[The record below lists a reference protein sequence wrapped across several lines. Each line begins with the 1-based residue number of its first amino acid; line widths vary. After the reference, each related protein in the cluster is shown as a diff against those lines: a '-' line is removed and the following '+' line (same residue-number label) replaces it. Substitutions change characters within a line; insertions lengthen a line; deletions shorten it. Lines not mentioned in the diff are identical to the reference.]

1 MFQTGL
7 GTKSLG
13 KDAYDAPI
21 LIKRLFLEQALQHWR
36 RYAAAVVLMGIA
48 AGCTAIAAYL
58 FGDVINQAYTNR
70 NMTAI
75 VALAG
80 ATVVLFAVKGLAT
93 YGHQVILT
101 RIGVRIVTS
110 NQRRMYE
117 KLLNE
122 GLGFFGAH
130 HSSEFIARMTTGA
143 TSSAQV
149 INILV
154 SAVGRDLLSLIGLA
168 AVMVIQDPLL
178 SLVSIVV
185 VPPALIVMRK
195 LIRRMRNVATVQFK
209 YYTQII
215 ETMQETVQGIAT
227 VKAFTLEPHMRNR
240 LEQTVAAAQHE
251 AFKQARVANRASPL
265 MESLGGIAIALAIIY
280 CGYRVVVGGAQ
291 PGEFF
296 SFMAAFL
303 LAYEPAKRLTRLN
316 LDIVANLV
324 GVRVLFEI
332 IDSPATEPLDDGK
345 SDLRLSQARIE
356 FSDVYFG
363 YRPDEPVLR
372 GVSFVA
378 ASSKLTALVGQSGGG
393 KSTVFNLLLRF
404 YELGRGTITIDGQN
418 IADVSRRSLRSQIAY
433 VGQNVQ
439 LFRGSV
445 RDNIAIG
452 RLGATEEEIVAA
464 AKAAHAHDFIM
475 AFPSGYDTPVGEHG
489 LQLSGG
495 QRQRI
500 AIARALIKNAPII
513 LLDEA
518 TAALDSESERHVQD
532 AVAELCRGRTTLV
545 IAHRLSTIMHAD
557 MILVVEG
564 GRITEQGRHEEL
576 LRGGGRYAS
585 FYRLQLQDQ
594 RELAAPAAE

>member
-1 MFQTGL
+1 MFGTGL
-7 GTKSLG
+7 GSKSLG

-21 LIKRLFLEQALQHWR
+21 LIRRLFLEQAFQHWR
-36 RYAAAVVLMGIA
+36 RYLAALVLMAVA
-48 AGCTAIAAYL
+48 AGCTALSAYL

-70 NMTAI
+70 DMTAI
-75 VALAG
+75 VVLAG
-80 ATVVLFAVKGLAT
+80 ATVALFAIKGLAT

-101 RIGVRIVTS
+101 RIGVRIVTA

-122 GLGFFGAH
+122 GLGFFAAH

-149 INILV
+149 INVLV

-178 SLVSIVV
+178 SLVSVV
-185 VPPALIVMRK
+185 VMPPALIVMRK

-209 YYTQII
+209 HYTQII

-227 VKAFTLEPHMRNR
+227 VKAFTLEPHMRER
-240 LEQTVAAAQHE
+240 LERTVASAQHE

-265 MESLGGIAIALAIIY
+265 MEALGGIAIALAIIY
-280 CGYRVVVGGAQ
+280 CGYRVVVGGAA

-332 IDSPATEPLDDGK
+332 IDSPATETLDDGK
-345 SDLRLSQARIE
+345 PALRLTQARIE
-356 FSDVYFG
+356 FSDVHFA
-363 YRPDEPVLR
+363 YRPGEPVLR
-372 GVSFVA
+372 GISFVA
-378 ASSKLTALVGQSGGG
+378 APGTMTALVGQSGGG

-404 YELGRGTITIDGQN
+404 YETNRGAITIDSQN

-439 LFRGSV
+439 LFRGTV
-445 RDNIAIG
+445 RDNIAVG
-452 RLGATEEEIVAA
+452 KLGASEDEIVAA
-464 AKAAHAHDFIM
+464 ARAAHAHDFIQT
-475 AFPSGYDTPVGEHG
+475 FPLGYDTPVGEHG

-495 QRQRI
+495 QRQRV

-557 MILVVEG
+557 SILVVEG
-564 GRITEQGRHEEL
+564 GRISEQGRHDEL